1 MAETTSSARPAA
13 SSLADLSSD
22 LLAFAL
28 QLRKSADPGDAEA
41 LRQRIDEQFRA
52 LEVRARQSDVPQEDV
67 QQAKYAVVAFVDEI
81 ALTSQW
87 PLKEA
92 WADKPLQL
100 MYFNE
105 FSAGEEFYNRIDALR
120 GAKKN
125 SVLEVFYLCLAL
137 GFRGKYVDLQGMEKK
152 KVLMDTLLREIRG
165 AAPAGEAPAGLSPR
179 WQPPDTMAGAVRNF
193 PTWVVAVAC
202 GAFLA
207 LVFVLLSI
215 LLGWSAD
222 GMLNALR

>member
-1 MAETTSSARPAA
+1 MAEPGAPAPAA
-13 SSLADLSSD
+13 SLADLCSD

-28 QLRKSADPGDAEA
+28 QLKKSADPGEAES
-41 LRQRIDEQFRA
+41 LRQKVDEQFRS

-67 QQAKYAVVAFVDEI
+67 QQAKYAIAAFVDEI
-81 ALTSQW
+81 VLTSSW
-87 PLKEA
+87 PLKDS

-100 MYFNE
+100 MYFND
-105 FSAGEEFYNRIDALR
+105 FSAGEEFYNKVDALR
-120 GAKKN
+120 GAKRN
-125 SVLEVFYLCLAL
+125 SVLEVYYLCLSL

-152 KVLMDTLLREIRG
+152 KVLMDTLLREIRA
-165 AAPAGEAPAGLSPR
+165 AAPAAEGTPGLSPR
-179 WQPPDTMAGAVRNF
+179 WQPPDSVGGVVRNF

-222 GMLNALR
+222 GLVNALR